1 MIVLDVRKVGL
12 ANSIKRA
19 VNVLKL
25 GGVVIYPTDTV
36 YGLAADA
43 ENPRAVVKV
52 YRLKKRPTS
61 KHLTIA
67 VSDIEM
73 ARRYAVIDDLED
85 FLSVFLPGPV
95 TFILPKTE
103 KVIPEVN
110 PHAIGIR
117 IPESLIVRKIVQEL
131 GKAITSTSAN
141 RTSNPPPHSCLQA
154 IKEIPNADLALDCGV
169 LLFRKPS
176 TIIDLTKKRPKLVR
190 EGPISFKEI
199 IGVYRDLVG
208 L

>member
-73 ARRYAVIDDLED
+73 AKRYAVIDDLED

-110 PHAIGIR
+110 PHAVGIR
-117 IPESLIVRKIVQEL
+117 IPESLIVRKI
-131 GKAITSTSAN
+131 
-141 RTSNPPPHSCLQA
+141 
-154 IKEIPNADLALDCGV
+154 
-169 LLFRKPS
+169 
-176 TIIDLTKKRPKLVR
+176 
-190 EGPISFKEI
+190 
-199 IGVYRDLVG
+199 
-208 L
+208 